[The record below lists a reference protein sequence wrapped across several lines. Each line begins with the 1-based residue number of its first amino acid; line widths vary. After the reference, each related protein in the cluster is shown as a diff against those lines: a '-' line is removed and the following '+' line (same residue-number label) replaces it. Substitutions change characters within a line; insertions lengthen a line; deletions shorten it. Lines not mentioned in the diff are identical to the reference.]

1 MNVHRWR
8 VLGGKDPT
16 AMELIDKVNQLQ
28 RRLLSKTN
36 VNVLK
41 MTSITWFAYEMGV
54 FQELIKKDLKVE
66 GLEMELKA
74 LRDYLSKIPPS
85 EELSEEA
92 RNLR

>member
-1 MNVHRWR
+1 
-8 VLGGKDPT
+8 
-16 AMELIDKVNQLQ
+16 
-28 RRLLSKTN
+28 
-36 VNVLK
+36 
-41 MTSITWFAYEMGV
+41 MGV
-54 FQELIKKDLKVE
+54 FQELIKKELKVE